1 MTMARVQARAI
12 VFFSFPTPS
21 CSRLPGTAHLQL
33 RQRARIFWIISSTP
47 LRRNSRPVGGGSM
60 KALKAAAVACCVVGL
75 MASSASAMQAQ
86 APAPAPTPDAKAPAP
101 APKADTKAP
110 APKADA
116 KAKDATFTGCV
127 APGKDPATF
136 ILTDVT
142 AGAAAAKKDAP
153 PKAVNLSSTS
163 VKIDAHSGHK
173 VTVVGPVTTDKGEA
187 TMTVTSLKMVSPT
200 CP

>member
-1 MTMARVQARAI
+1 
-12 VFFSFPTPS
+12 
-21 CSRLPGTAHLQL
+21 
-33 RQRARIFWIISSTP
+33 
-47 LRRNSRPVGGGSM
+47 M

-75 MASSASAMQAQ
+75 MASSAMAMQ
-86 APAPAPTPDAKAPAP
+86 APAPTPDAKAPAP
-101 APKADTKAP
+101 
-110 APKADA
+110 KADA
-116 KAKDATFTGCV
+116 KAPAQKAEAKGKEATFTGCV

-142 AGAAAAKKDAP
+142 AGAAASKKEAP
-153 PKAVNLSSTS
+153 PKAVTLSSTS

-173 VTVVGPVTTDKGEA
+173 VTVVGPITTDKGEA